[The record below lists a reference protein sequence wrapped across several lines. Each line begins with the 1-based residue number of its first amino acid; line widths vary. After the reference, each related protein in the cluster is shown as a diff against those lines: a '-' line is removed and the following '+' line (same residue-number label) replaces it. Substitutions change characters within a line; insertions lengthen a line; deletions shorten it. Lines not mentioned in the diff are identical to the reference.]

1 MTDPEPN
8 ASRLPCPGR
17 LLGVDFGTVRI
28 GLAISDVEQ
37 KISSPLDVYHRQPAA
52 RMAQYFR
59 DLLAAERVV
68 GMVVGLPIHTSGQAS
83 EKSRQATNFA
93 IWLLDSTQVPVVLYD
108 ERFTT
113 ALARELLGQ
122 TNLSG
127 KKRKERLDKIAAH
140 VLLGAYL
147 EAPDKSL
154 SIQSVSGGTGNSTSL
169 DDPNSPNEGGNGLE
183 CR

>member
-1 MTDPEPN
+1 MTEPPAN
-8 ASRLPCPGR
+8 SSRLPCPGR

-37 KISSPLDVYHRQPAA
+37 KISSPLDVYHRQPAT

-59 DLLAAERVV
+59 ELLGLERVV
-68 GMVVGLPIHTSGQAS
+68 GLVVGLPIHTSGQAS
-83 EKSRQATNFA
+83 EKSRQATDFA
-93 IWLLDSTQVPVVLYD
+93 IWLHDATQVPVVLYD

-147 EAPDKSL
+147 EAPDKAL
-154 SIQSVSGGTGNSTSL
+154 SIQSVSGGTGGTASL
-169 DDPNSPNEGGNGLE
+169 DDASFRDE
-183 CR
+183 RR